1 MDGWSEDL
9 GLRTDLRNQALNT
22 LIYTTLHI
30 ISFYLKQSLARREK
44 TYPRGKLTNV
54 LTNEKLIKVKAN
66 PRES

>member
-44 TYPRGKLTNV
+44 TYQ
-54 LTNEKLIKVKAN
+54 E
-66 PRES
+66 ESLPMG